1 MGLISAPNGNLMKT
15 KYLGPTIYMDNTQD
29 NFETLLRQLLENA
42 MFDNFLTFF
51 LTTLRQLRLN
61 MVTT

>member
-51 LTTLRQLRLN
+51 FDNIETT
-61 MVTT
+61 